1 MGPLQNYLQG
11 MSVQAR
17 RSLLA
22 ELERLDLCGSG
33 LNDSEELLA
42 GLRAE
47 FRDKGQSHGRV
58 GNPSRYFF
66 EPLAPLLIDGAPEHA
81 NTGRIQRSSLAAIW
95 DWISQHLLPAM
106 ARDYDDGTRKLIL
119 ADRQSEIRQAADAF
133 QAKVIRYL
141 EGMFASPTGA
151 GQIRTGLAIYTSSQ
165 TAFEDLRKMFIVLTA
180 RDALAAF
187 IGALPSKI
195 EQFEGESLKA
205 VVELLDPFTERYPP
219 ALPFA
224 LTLVA
229 NRLKEPWQLIRL
241 ATKAARS
248 KNVSDIAAVPYAI
261 AISMVLDR
269 IDDKFTAFRKAL
281 TQRQILVSRDILV
294 EIYDAE
300 HALRVRLDRLEMSDW
315 GRRLDDLIGAVTAA
329 VDVEKNSLPKDVR
342 HVLGSRSLRRHDQ
355 LADRAIHLA
364 WKGRDV
370 LANAAAY
377 CKGLIR

>member
-1 MGPLQNYLQG
+1 
-11 MSVQAR
+11 
-17 RSLLA
+17 
-22 ELERLDLCGSG
+22 
-33 LNDSEELLA
+33 
-42 GLRAE
+42 
-47 FRDKGQSHGRV
+47 
-58 GNPSRYFF
+58 
-66 EPLAPLLIDGAPEHA
+66 
-81 NTGRIQRSSLAAIW
+81 
-95 DWISQHLLPAM
+95 M

-195 EQFEGESLKA
+195 EQFEGESLTA
-205 VVELLDPFTERYPP
+205 VVELLDPFAERYPP

-229 NRLKEPWQLIRL
+229 SRLKEPWQLIRL

-300 HALRVRLDRLEMSDW
+300 HALRVRLDRLETSDW

-370 LANAAAY
+370 LASAAAY